1 MRFPTD
7 ASKTASSGFIS
18 LKFLASTS
26 GFFQTDWHG
35 DPLYVCKM
43 SGYGSEITGVD
54 DFSHIEGWASS
65 GSYAAA
71 DTILYNATFFG
82 TNF

>member
-1 MRFPTD
+1 MILELNKD
-7 ASKTASSGFIS
+7 GKSVEEI
-18 LKFLASTS
+18 
-26 GFFQTDWHG
+26 
-35 DPLYVCKM
+35 
-43 SGYGSEITGVD
+43 SEITGVD